1 MSYISLPYPVLPSVP
16 SIIAEDINLSH
27 KEHLKLHAIYGT
39 EGRKT
44 RQSSEVISARIIEEW
59 RDPWVERWMEDQVKC
74 ETILNWLHDP
84 ILIDF
89 EQPLV
94 EALNLFL
101 SVQLFNH
108 QKNLA
113 LDLINQYEDELQD
126 PEDSDLD
133 SDNDRDKDYN
143 NDNYSDDDSDDNYDD
158 DKHHHQHQKI
168 QNRHQ
173 RDLSPD
179 KTSYL
184 PLCKE
189 WNSTL
194 RNHLLMANRDKRSAK
209 DLEIGRILRSVGAF
223 TLYAFT
229 FDLGVHLRSMRSVQS
244 YSKVVLL
251 GLLGCTIAL
260 SLCHTV
266 VFKMSYSVSNTA
278 SPPWIGMH
286 IRIIKGEYK
295 AYHGYVHHVNPS
307 NSSISGLKIVVELS
321 AHTSNG
327 TNSLVTV
334 DYDDIREFEH
344 WRTLAEVQPLGLYQ
358 TSYNLRPD
366 YFPPQLDVP
375 YIPQPGPEVVSRF
388 TTPFPTASDLTLD
401 NFWGVQPLEEIKPQD
416 LHWILHP
423 AFNQKSLH
431 VFIDPTHSL
440 HGGYAKW
447 VYVDNGIVSL
457 KKQGGHTEQL
467 ELAVIQRPMVPPAR
481 TCKSLLAI
489 IEGNYFG
496 ELVRC
501 IYWTRGECGEEK
513 LWVAIATNAGTLSE
527 TLHHDV
533 FPVSRSHTVAVKTD
547 AEVEK
552 HGKSLI
558 LDLRSKLMVNI

>member
-1 MSYISLPYPVLPSVP
+1 
-16 SIIAEDINLSH
+16 
-27 KEHLKLHAIYGT
+27 
-39 EGRKT
+39 
-44 RQSSEVISARIIEEW
+44 
-59 RDPWVERWMEDQVKC
+59 
-74 ETILNWLHDP
+74 
-84 ILIDF
+84 
-89 EQPLV
+89 
-94 EALNLFL
+94 
-101 SVQLFNH
+101 
-108 QKNLA
+108 
-113 LDLINQYEDELQD
+113 
-126 PEDSDLD
+126 
-133 SDNDRDKDYN
+133 
-143 NDNYSDDDSDDNYDD
+143 
-158 DKHHHQHQKI
+158 
-168 QNRHQ
+168 
-173 RDLSPD
+173 
-179 KTSYL
+179 
-184 PLCKE
+184 
-189 WNSTL
+189 
-194 RNHLLMANRDKRSAK
+194 
-209 DLEIGRILRSVGAF
+209 
-223 TLYAFT
+223 
-229 FDLGVHLRSMRSVQS
+229 MRSVQS
-244 YSKVVLL
+244 YSKVVLFS
-251 GLLGCTIAL
+251 LLGCTIAL

-388 TTPFPTASDLTLD
+388 TTPFPTASDVTLD
-401 NFWGVQPLEEIKPQD
+401 TFWGVQPLEEIKPQD

-489 IEGNYFG
+489 IEGNHFG